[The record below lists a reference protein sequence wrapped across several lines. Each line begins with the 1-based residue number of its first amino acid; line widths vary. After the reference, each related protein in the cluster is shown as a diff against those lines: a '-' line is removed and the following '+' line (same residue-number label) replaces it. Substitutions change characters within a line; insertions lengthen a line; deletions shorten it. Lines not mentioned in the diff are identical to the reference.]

1 MHWISLTLLS
11 AFFLATADTLSKR
24 YLSHY
29 RPGELVLVRFG
40 VSGVLLLPLLL
51 WQPWPALSPVFWG
64 WIAIALPLELL
75 AMWLY
80 MQAIRSS
87 PLSLTLPYLAFTPAF
102 NTLTGYVVLGETITW
117 SGFSGILLIVFG
129 AWLLNV
135 NPAQNGSGL
144 NILAPFRTI
153 TQERGS
159 RLMLIVAAIYSLTS
173 VTSKGALLHVTPAFN
188 TLTGYVVLGE
198 TITWAGF
205 SGILLI
211 VFGAWLLNVNS
222 AQSGFWLNILT
233 PFRAITRERGSRLM
247 LIVAAIYSLTSVTS
261 KGALLHVTPA
271 FFGPFYFVI
280 LGATSL
286 LLFASR
292 DVSSWRALGR
302 HPWAH
307 LSIGVCMG
315 GMVIAHFYAI
325 EHIEVA
331 YMIAVKRTSL
341 LFGMLYGAWLFK
353 ETGLLKN
360 MLAGVLMVLGVFFIV
375 V

>member
-40 VSGVLLLPLLL
+40 VAGMLLLPLLL
-51 WQPWPALSPVFWG
+51 WEPWPSLSPVFWG
-64 WIAIALPLELL
+64 WIAVAMPLELL

-102 NTLTGYVVLGETITW
+102 NTLTAYLVLGETVTL

-129 AWLLNV
+129 AWLLNLQ
-135 NPAQNGSGL
+135 ATQNRSGL
-144 NILAPFRTI
+144 NILA
-153 TQERGS
+153 
-159 RLMLIVAAIYSLTS
+159 
-173 VTSKGALLHVTPAFN
+173 
-188 TLTGYVVLGE
+188 
-198 TITWAGF
+198 
-205 SGILLI
+205 
-211 VFGAWLLNVNS
+211 
-222 AQSGFWLNILT
+222 

-247 LIVAAIYSLTSVTS
+247 LMVAALYSLTSVTG
-261 KGALLHVTPA
+261 KGALLHATPA
-271 FFGPFYFVI
+271 FFGPFYFVA

-292 DVSSWRALGR
+292 DVSTWRALGR

-307 LSIGVCMG
+307 LAIGACMG
-315 GMVIAHFYAI
+315 AMVVTHFYAI

-341 LFGMLYGAWLFK
+341 LFGLLYGAWLFK

-360 MLAGVLMVLGVFFIV
+360 LLAGMLMVLGVFLIV
-375 V
+375 M

>member
-40 VSGVLLLPLLL
+40 VAGVLLLPLLL
-51 WQPWPALSPVFWG
+51 WQPWPALSPAFWG
-64 WIAIALPLELL
+64 WMAVALPLELL

-80 MQAIRSS
+80 MQAIRTS

-102 NTLTGYVVLGETITW
+102 NTLTGYVVLGETVTW
-117 SGFSGILLIVFG
+117 AGLSGILLVVLG
-129 AWLLNV
+129 AWLLNLEA
-135 NPAQNGSGL
+135 AQNGRRGNML
-144 NILAPFRTI
+144 TPFRAI

-173 VTSKGALLHVTPAFN
+173 VTSKGALLHAN
-188 TLTGYVVLGE
+188 
-198 TITWAGF
+198 
-205 SGILLI
+205 
-211 VFGAWLLNVNS
+211 
-222 AQSGFWLNILT
+222 
-233 PFRAITRERGSRLM
+233 
-247 LIVAAIYSLTSVTS
+247 
-261 KGALLHVTPA
+261 PA
-271 FFGPFYFVI
+271 FFGPFYFVV
-280 LGATSL
+280 LGTASIVV
-286 LLFASR
+286 FASR
-292 DVSSWRALGR
+292 DVSSWRAMGK

-307 LSIGVCMG
+307 LGIGVFMA
-315 GMVIAHFYAI
+315 GMVVTHFYAI

-353 ETGLLKN
+353 ETGLAKN
-360 MLAGVLMVLGVFFIV
+360 LLAGALMVLGVYLIV
-375 V
+375 A

>member
-1 MHWISLTLLS
+1 
-11 AFFLATADTLSKR
+11 
-24 YLSHY
+24 
-29 RPGELVLVRFG
+29 
-40 VSGVLLLPLLL
+40 
-51 WQPWPALSPVFWG
+51 
-64 WIAIALPLELL
+64 
-75 AMWLY
+75 MWLY

-102 NTLTGYVVLGETITW
+102 NTLTAYLVLGETVTL

-129 AWLLNV
+129 AWLLNLQ
-135 NPAQNGSGL
+135 ATQNGSGL
-144 NILAPFRTI
+144 NILA
-153 TQERGS
+153 
-159 RLMLIVAAIYSLTS
+159 
-173 VTSKGALLHVTPAFN
+173 
-188 TLTGYVVLGE
+188 
-198 TITWAGF
+198 
-205 SGILLI
+205 
-211 VFGAWLLNVNS
+211 
-222 AQSGFWLNILT
+222 

-247 LIVAAIYSLTSVTS
+247 LMVAALYSLTSVTG

-271 FFGPFYFVI
+271 FFGPFYFVA
-280 LGATSL
+280 LGTASL

-307 LSIGVCMG
+307 LAIGACMSA
-315 GMVIAHFYAI
+315 MVVAHFYAI

-360 MLAGVLMVLGVFFIV
+360 LVAGMLMVLGVFLIV
-375 V
+375 M

>member
-40 VSGVLLLPLLL
+40 VAGMLLLPLLL
-51 WQPWPALSPVFWG
+51 WEPWPSLSPVFWG
-64 WIAIALPLELL
+64 WIAVAMPLELL

-102 NTLTGYVVLGETITW
+102 NTLTAYLVLGETVTV

-129 AWLLNV
+129 AWLLNLQTT
-135 NPAQNGSGL
+135 QNRSSL
-144 NILAPFRTI
+144 NILA
-153 TQERGS
+153 
-159 RLMLIVAAIYSLTS
+159 
-173 VTSKGALLHVTPAFN
+173 
-188 TLTGYVVLGE
+188 
-198 TITWAGF
+198 
-205 SGILLI
+205 
-211 VFGAWLLNVNS
+211 
-222 AQSGFWLNILT
+222 

-247 LIVAAIYSLTSVTS
+247 LIVAALYSLTSVTG
-261 KGALLHVTPA
+261 KGALLHATPA
-271 FFGPFYFVI
+271 FFGPFYFVA

-292 DVSSWRALGR
+292 DVSTWRALGR

-307 LSIGVCMG
+307 LAIGACMG
-315 GMVIAHFYAI
+315 AMVVTHFYAI

-331 YMIAVKRTSL
+331 YMIAVKRISL
-341 LFGMLYGAWLFK
+341 LFGLLYGAWLFK

-360 MLAGVLMVLGVFFIV
+360 LVAGMLMVLGVFLIV
-375 V
+375 M